1 MITMRGRKWSV
12 GLIAV
17 LVVSAALLVT
27 AVQAQGPGKVSAR
40 AGHDWDR
47 PPGGHG
53 WGGGGWNG
61 WRGYGGWHR
70 WGGGLGLYYGGL
82 YDFYDPWYYPGGLYL
97 QVDRSTGPS
106 TAAQAAYDLGRDDA
120 LNGRPRHYVKGETP
134 GYQGKC
140 RDDYNAGYARG
151 LLEETQRQR
160 DQKYQ
165 PPAHYEPPIVPGAA
179 GGQPAQGATP

>member
-1 MITMRGRKWSV
+1 MTTMRRRMWSV

-17 LVVSAALLVT
+17 LVVSAALV
-27 AVQAQGPGKVSAR
+27 ASVAQAQGGGKVSAR
-40 AGHDWDR
+40 AGRDR
-47 PPGGHG
+47 AGPPGGGRGGGWHGWRG
-53 WGGGGWNG
+53 WGGS
-61 WRGYGGWHR
+61 HR

-82 YDFYDPWYYPGGLYL
+82 YDLWDPWYYPGGLYL
-97 QVDRSTGPS
+97 EVDHSHGRSA
-106 TAAQAAYDLGRDDA
+106 AAQAAYDLGRDDA

-134 GYQGKC
+134 GYRGKC

-165 PPAHYEPPIVPGAA
+165 PPTHYEPPTAPGTPDTP
-179 GGQPAQGATP
+179 PAEGVKP